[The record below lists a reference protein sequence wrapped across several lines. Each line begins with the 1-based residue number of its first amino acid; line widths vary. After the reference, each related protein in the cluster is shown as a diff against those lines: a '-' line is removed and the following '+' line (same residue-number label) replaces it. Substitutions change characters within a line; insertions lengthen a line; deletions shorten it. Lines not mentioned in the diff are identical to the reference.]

1 MNEQLQADSE
11 LAAASWLRDP
21 LNPDPVDPLAEWF
34 RIHAEIAAAAQPI
47 RLPKLLGKLDGL
59 YPDEWTAEPQL
70 LEYRDVLWLPDRG
83 CLFHGGNG
91 RALPWTAFSRFPR
104 KRQLPQQSIHRIELS
119 RPVQS
124 FPRLEQALWLPRVNG
139 GVFGEWL
146 TEVLAF
152 LWPLLLKSPQELIGL
167 PVLLGDAD
175 LEDPLL
181 AELHRLMRAQH
192 LTPLLNHHL
201 PAALHLER
209 VLVPQPSL
217 RLHAGTSSVWWR
229 SAVALGDH
237 LAAGVEAEPVD
248 KLYLSRTSLPDDQ
261 RRIPGEAELEQALEA
276 KGWMIWHPQ
285 QQPLQVQVAALRAAR
300 VIAGFHGAAWHG
312 LGWIDPEAPKPR
324 LLLLGDRP
332 SLDLML
338 QLRLQRFEGWHVPCQ
353 EATAGQAE
361 LLESLLEEAAATS
374 ALLG

>member
-21 LNPDPVDPLAEWF
+21 LNSDPVDPLAEWF
-34 RIHAEIAAAAQPI
+34 RVHAEIAAAAKPI
-47 RLPKLLGKLDGL
+47 RLPQLLGKLDGL
-59 YPDEWTAEPQL
+59 YPDEWTEEPQL
-70 LEYRDVLWLPDRG
+70 LEYRDVLWLPERG
-83 CLFHGGNG
+83 CLFDGHSG
-91 RALPWTAFSRFPR
+91 RALPGTSVSRFPR
-104 KRQLPQQSIHRIELS
+104 QRQLPFEVCHWIELS
-119 RPVQS
+119 RPVPS
-124 FPRLEQALWLPRVNG
+124 FPRLEQALWLPRVDG
-139 GVFGEWL
+139 AVFGEWL

-332 SLDLML
+332 SLDLVL

>member
-1 MNEQLQADSE
+1 MNEQLLADSE

-21 LNPDPVDPLAEWF
+21 LNPDPRDPLAEWF
-34 RIHAEIAAAAQPI
+34 RVHAEIEAAGQP
-47 RLPKLLGKLDGL
+47 LPLLELLGQLDGL
-59 YPDEWTAEPQL
+59 YPAEWISEPQL
-70 LEYRDVLWLPDRG
+70 LEFRDVLWLPDRG

-104 KRQLPQQSIHRIELS
+104 QRQLPRQTLHRIELS

-139 GVFGEWL
+139 AVFGEWL

-152 LWPLLLKSPQELIGL
+152 LWPLLLESPQDLVGL

-175 LEDPLL
+175 PEDPLL
-181 AELHRLMRAQH
+181 AELHRLMRDQH
-192 LTPLLNHHL
+192 LTPLLNQHL

-209 VLVPQPSL
+209 VVVPQPSL
-217 RLHAGTSSVWWR
+217 RLHAGTSSLWWR
-229 SAVALGDH
+229 SAVALGDR
-237 LAAGVEAEPVD
+237 LADGVEAEPVE
-248 KLYLSRTSLPDDQ
+248 KLYLSRSALPDD
-261 RRIPGEAELEQALEA
+261 RRSIPGEAELEQALEA
-276 KGWMIWHPQ
+276 NGWTIWHPQ
-285 QQPLQVQVAALRAAR
+285 QQPLQVQVAAIRAAK

-312 LGWIDPEAPKPR
+312 LGWIDPCAPRPH

-338 QLRLQRFEGWHVPCQ
+338 QLRLQGFDGWYVPCQ
-353 EATAGQAE
+353 GATAAQAQ
-361 LLESLLEEAAATS
+361 LLDDLLGDARSSA

>member
-21 LNPDPVDPLAEWF
+21 LNSDPVDPLAEWF
-34 RIHAEIAAAAQPI
+34 RVHAEIAAAAKPI
-47 RLPKLLGKLDGL
+47 RLPQLLGKLDGL
-59 YPDEWTAEPQL
+59 YPDEWTEEPQL
-70 LEYRDVLWLPDRG
+70 LEYRDVLWLPERG
-83 CLFHGGNG
+83 CLFDGHSG
-91 RALPWTAFSRFPR
+91 RALPGTSVSRFPR
-104 KRQLPQQSIHRIELS
+104 QRQLPFEVCHWIELS
-119 RPVQS
+119 RPVPS
-124 FPRLEQALWLPRVNG
+124 FPRLEQALWLPRVDG
-139 GVFGEWL
+139 AVFGEWL

-332 SLDLML
+332 SLDRML
-338 QLRLQRFEGWHVPCQ
+338 QLRLQRLEGWHVPCQ

>member
-21 LNPDPVDPLAEWF
+21 LNSDPVDPLAEWF
-34 RIHAEIAAAAQPI
+34 RVHAEIAAAAQPI
-47 RLPKLLGKLDGL
+47 RLPQLLGKLDGL
-59 YPDEWTAEPQL
+59 YPDEWTEEPQL
-70 LEYRDVLWLPDRG
+70 LEYRDVLWLPERG
-83 CLFHGGNG
+83 CLFDGHSG
-91 RALPWTAFSRFPR
+91 RALPGTSVSRFPR
-104 KRQLPQQSIHRIELS
+104 QRQLPFEVCHWIELS
-119 RPVQS
+119 RPVPS

-139 GVFGEWL
+139 AVFGEWL

-175 LEDPLL
+175 PEDPWLE
-181 AELHRLMRAQH
+181 ELHRLMRSQH

-229 SAVALGDH
+229 SAVALGDQ
-237 LAAGVEAEPVD
+237 LADGVEAEPVD
-248 KLYLSRTSLPDDQ
+248 KLYLSRTALPDD
-261 RRIPGEAELEQALEA
+261 RRLISGEAELEQALEA
-276 KGWMIWHPQ
+276 SGWMIWHPQ
-285 QQPLQVQVAALRAAR
+285 QHPLQVQVAALRAAR

-312 LGWIDPEAPKPR
+312 LGWIDADAPKPR
-324 LLLLGDRP
+324 LLVLGDRP

-338 QLRLQRFEGWHVPCQ
+338 QLRLQRFEGWYVPCQ

-361 LLESLLEEAAATS
+361 LLESLLADAAAS
-374 ALLG
+374 E

>member
-21 LNPDPVDPLAEWF
+21 LNSDPVDPLAEWF
-34 RIHAEIAAAAQPI
+34 RVHAEIAAAAKPI
-47 RLPKLLGKLDGL
+47 RLPQLLGKLDGL
-59 YPDEWTAEPQL
+59 YPDEWTEEPQL
-70 LEYRDVLWLPDRG
+70 LEYRDVLWLPERG
-83 CLFHGGNG
+83 CLFDGHSG
-91 RALPWTAFSRFPR
+91 RALPGTSVSRFPR
-104 KRQLPQQSIHRIELS
+104 QRQLPFEVCHWIELS

-124 FPRLEQALWLPRVNG
+124 FPRLEQALWLPRMDG
-139 GVFGEWL
+139 AVFGEWL

>member
-21 LNPDPVDPLAEWF
+21 LNSDPVDPLAEWF
-34 RIHAEIAAAAQPI
+34 RVHAEIAAAAQPI
-47 RLPKLLGKLDGL
+47 RLPQLLGKLDGL

-70 LEYRDVLWLPDRG
+70 LEYRDVLWLPERG

-104 KRQLPQQSIHRIELS
+104 QRQLPQQSIHRIELS

-152 LWPLLLKSPQELIGL
+152 LWPLLLKSPQELVGL

-175 LEDPLL
+175 SEDPLL
-181 AELHRLMRAQH
+181 AVLHRLMRAQH

-229 SAVALGDH
+229 SAVALGDQ
-237 LAAGVEAEPVD
+237 LADGVEAEPVD
-248 KLYLSRTSLPDDQ
+248 KLYLSRSALPDDR

-276 KGWMIWHPQ
+276 RGWMIWHPQ

-312 LGWIDPEAPKPR
+312 LGWIDADAPKPR
-324 LLLLGDRP
+324 LLVLGDRP

-338 QLRLQRFEGWHVPCQ
+338 QLRLQRFEGWYVPCQ

-361 LLESLLEEAAATS
+361 LLESLLADAAAS
-374 ALLG
+374 E

>member
-21 LNPDPVDPLAEWF
+21 LNPDPIDPLAEWF
-34 RIHAEIAAAAQPI
+34 RVHAEIAAAAQPI
-47 RLPKLLGKLDGL
+47 RLPKLLRKLDGL

-104 KRQLPQQSIHRIELS
+104 QRQLPQQSIHRIELS

-139 GVFGEWL
+139 AVFGEWL

-175 LEDPLL
+175 PEDPWLE
-181 AELHRLMRAQH
+181 ELHRLMRSQH

-229 SAVALGDH
+229 SAVALGDQ
-237 LAAGVEAEPVD
+237 LADGVEAEPVD
-248 KLYLSRTSLPDDQ
+248 KLYHRVVSLTD
-261 RRIPGEAELEQALEA
+261 REWLAGETRVRAELA
-276 KGWMIWHPQ
+276 
-285 QQPLQVQVAALRAAR
+285 PLAAR
-300 VIAGFHGAAWHG
+300 CARKRTFGVIC
-312 LGWIDPEAPKPR
+312 
-324 LLLLGDRP
+324 
-332 SLDLML
+332 
-338 QLRLQRFEGWHVPCQ
+338 QHVAC
-353 EATAGQAE
+353 
-361 LLESLLEEAAATS
+361 
-374 ALLG
+374 